1 MNGQKKLS
9 NMIEKYSC
17 NVSFIF
23 TVSSIDRIIPKIKSL
38 VCKINYKSLSKNEFK
53 SAFNHNFKNFFEDDE
68 IFQNN
73 KKYILDKFYQIYLNN
88 EHNIGNTLHQINF
101 LYLNEKIN
109 KKELGKKINLMSIYN
124 QLSIQMLN
132 MLIQSKKLSDYTMI
146 RSKLYK
152 YNTLNLDKIML
163 VKKILQNIASID
175 NMDNELKHEI
185 MSLGNDFSKSYTK
198 SDKSIIVLETFI
210 IHLWKKLNNF

>member
-1 MNGQKKLS
+1 MTTAFITGITGMVGSHLTDYLLANTDWKIYGLARWNDS
-9 NMIEKYSC
+9 LDNIEH
-17 NVSFIF
+17 
-23 TVSSIDRIIPKIKSL
+23 L
-38 VCKINYKSLSKNEFK
+38 
-53 SAFNHNFKNFFEDDE
+53 A
-68 IFQNN
+68 
-73 KKYILDKFYQIYLNN
+73 
-88 EHNIGNTLHQINF
+88 
-101 LYLNEKIN
+101 EKIN